1 MTPHIFEIFMIQGLL
16 ALKERLVR
24 IEVLA
29 CGFLLIVMTL
39 VISYGMFERFVIR
52 HGVGWTDELSRYV
65 SIWAIFFG
73 ASLGIVRGAH
83 VGVEVF
89 VRCLPESL
97 QHWAEKISLLICT
110 IFTGVLTWQA
120 VLYFIRLD
128 NSGQVT
134 PAMLIPMSWAFLA
147 VPVGCAFMCVHFLIE
162 LVTHGEKQKDTEVMH
177 G

>member
-1 MTPHIFEIFMIQGLL
+1 MIQSLL

-24 IEVLA
+24 IEVFA
-29 CGFLLIVMTL
+29 CGVLLILMTL

-65 SIWAIFFG
+65 SIWAIFLG

-89 VRCLPESL
+89 VRCMPKTV
-97 QHWAEKISLLICT
+97 QHWAEKLSLLICV
-110 IFTGVLTWQA
+110 IFTAVLTYQA
-120 VLYFIRLD
+120 IVYFIRLD

-134 PAMLIPMSWAFLA
+134 PAMLVPMSWAFLA
-147 VPVGCAFMCVHFLIE
+147 VPVGCAFMCVHFIIE
-162 LVTHGEKQKDTEVMH
+162 LLTHGAQSKSENGEVAH

>member
-1 MTPHIFEIFMIQGLL
+1 MIQSLL

-24 IEVLA
+24 IEVFA
-29 CGFLLIVMTL
+29 CGLLLIVMTL

-73 ASLGIVRGAH
+73 ASLGIVRGTH

-89 VRCLPESL
+89 VRCLPEAL
-97 QHWAEKISLLICT
+97 QRIAEKLSLLICT

-134 PAMLIPMSWAFLA
+134 PAMLVPMSWVFLA
-147 VPVGCAFMCVHFLIE
+147 VPVGCAFMFVHFFIE
-162 LVTHGEKQKDTEVMH
+162 LVTHGLVKKQEEAEVTH